1 MAAGQGGALYSP
13 GSGGSGG
20 ARSSG
25 GNSLGLYLGAFFL
38 AAMGLIFLNDFRY
51 ALAAQTR
58 WTSASG
64 RVTENRVEVRHSRRS
79 TSYSSY
85 VSYTYNTEA
94 GYYSAGPV
102 EVYKHKLYFTENGAW
117 EDLQDN
123 FAEGRSLTVY
133 YNPDNP
139 GQSSL
144 GLAGA
149 PGPQVAI
156 VFFLLAFGAFYAAK
170 NQ

>member
-1 MAAGQGGALYSP
+1 MAAGQGGTVYDGSY
-13 GSGGSGG
+13 GSGGS
-20 ARSSG
+20 RSSG

-58 WTSASG
+58 WTAAAG
-64 RVTENRVEVRHSRRS
+64 RVTESRVAVRHSRRS
-79 TSYSSY
+79 TSYNSY
-85 VSYTYNTEA
+85 VSYTYNTES
-94 GYYSAGPV
+94 GFYSAGPV

-117 EDLQDN
+117 EDLRDR

-133 YNPDNP
+133 YNPGNP

-149 PGPQVAI
+149 PGPQVGI
-156 VFFLLAFGAFYAAK
+156 VFLLLAFGAFYFGK

>member
-1 MAAGQGGALYSP
+1 MAAGQGGTVYE
-13 GSGGSGG
+13 GSYGTGGS
-20 ARSSG
+20 RSSA

-58 WTSASG
+58 WTAASG
-64 RVTENRVEVRHSRRS
+64 RVTESKVVTRHSRRS
-79 TSYSSY
+79 TSYDSY
-85 VSYTYNTEA
+85 ISYTYNTDA

-102 EVYKHKLYFTENGAW
+102 EISKHKLYFTENGAW
-117 EDLQDN
+117 DDLRDH

-149 PGPQVAI
+149 PGPQVAV